1 MGKPPFNI
9 SGKNV
14 DFKRALTKEA
24 NARNNA
30 LKDAEKILKADPRT
44 SGHTINREL
53 GAKDRGVIVNSVYKF
68 SQGPFGSGSFQQHF
82 VDFKLSGR
90 RWARP

>member
-14 DFKRALTKEA
+14 DFKRARTKDA

-30 LKDAEKILKADPRT
+30 LKGVEKILKADPHT
-44 SGHTINREL
+44 SGHTIKREL
-53 GAKDRGVIVNSVYKF
+53 GAKDRGVTVNGVYAF

-82 VDFKLSGR
+82 ADFKLSGR
-90 RWARP
+90 RGARL